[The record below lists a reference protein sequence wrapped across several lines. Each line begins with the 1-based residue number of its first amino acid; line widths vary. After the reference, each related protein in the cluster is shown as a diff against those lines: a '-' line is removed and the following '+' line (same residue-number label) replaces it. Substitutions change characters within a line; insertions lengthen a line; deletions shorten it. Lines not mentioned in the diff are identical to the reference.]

1 MPKGSEQEKTEQ
13 ATPKRLQEMREKGQV
28 AKSREVPSIAVLVAS
43 LFVFYFL
50 GATMIKEF
58 MELMRWAFENSG
70 SVMLKEST
78 IRWLLAEYLRRCWG
92 IVAPL
97 LVAIIAVG
105 LLSNYLQVGFIFS
118 FESIVPKLS
127 KLDPIK
133 GFTKIFSKETLVELV
148 KNIFKIL
155 IVGSV
160 TYLTVR
166 GELDNIIP
174 IMDMEVWSILGYM
187 GSVCFKIIFR
197 TSWVLIVLALLD
209 YAFQRWNFQQDAKMS
224 KQEVKDEFKQR
235 EGDPLVRSRIKQV
248 QREMARKRMM
258 EAVPRAD
265 VVITNPVHL
274 AVVVEYNSQQMMSPK
289 VTAKGSRL
297 IAERIKEVAREYQV
311 PIIEDKPLAQA
322 LFSGVE
328 IGQEIPIV
336 FYKAVAEIL
345 AYVYR
350 LKNKVM

>member
-1 MPKGSEQEKTEQ
+1 MPKGSDQEKTEP
-13 ATPKRLQEMREKGQV
+13 ATPKRLQEMKEKGQV
-28 AKSREVPSIAVLVAS
+28 AKSREVPSIAVLIAS

-50 GATMIKEF
+50 GSTMIKEF

-70 SVMLKEST
+70 SVLLKEST
-78 IRWLLAEYLRRCWG
+78 IYGLLAEYLRRSWG

-97 LVAIIAVG
+97 FVAIIAMG

-155 IVGSV
+155 IVGYV

-174 IMDMEVWSILGYM
+174 IMDMEVWSILSYM
-187 GSVCFKIIFR
+187 GSVCFKIILR

-209 YAFQRWNFQQDAKMS
+209 YAFQRWNFQQEAKMS

-235 EGDPLVRSRIKQV
+235 EGDPLVKSKIRQV
-248 QREMARKRMM
+248 QREMARRRMM
-258 EAVPRAD
+258 EAVPKAD

-274 AVVVEYNSQQMMSPK
+274 AVAIEYNAQQMMSPK

-297 IAERIKEVAREYQV
+297 IAERIKEVAREYQIPV
-311 PIIEDKPLAQA
+311 IEDKPLAQA
-322 LFSGVE
+322 IFSGVE
-328 IGQEIPIV
+328 IGQEIPVV